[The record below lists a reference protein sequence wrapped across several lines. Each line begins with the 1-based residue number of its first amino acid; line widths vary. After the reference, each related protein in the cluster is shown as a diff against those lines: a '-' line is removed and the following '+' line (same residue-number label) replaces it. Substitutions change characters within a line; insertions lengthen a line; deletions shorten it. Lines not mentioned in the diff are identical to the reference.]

1 MIYLK
6 VLRLAVRKEYFEQ
19 IKAGIKKEEYR
30 EIKDYWIKRL
40 SKHYDQVM
48 MVFISKRLIIRNLE
62 HLM

>member
-1 MIYLK
+1 MKALI
-6 VLRLAVRKEYFEQ
+6 LAVRKEYFEQ